1 MKTKLL
7 KIFRIKNK
15 MLLITVFPFILLLLL
30 LIIPF
35 SFYIIVTL
43 GANESHIEN
52 ILIKAFIFILYY
64 IILFFTFQKIFN
76 M

>member
-15 MLLITVFPFILLLLL
+15 MLLITVFPFILLL